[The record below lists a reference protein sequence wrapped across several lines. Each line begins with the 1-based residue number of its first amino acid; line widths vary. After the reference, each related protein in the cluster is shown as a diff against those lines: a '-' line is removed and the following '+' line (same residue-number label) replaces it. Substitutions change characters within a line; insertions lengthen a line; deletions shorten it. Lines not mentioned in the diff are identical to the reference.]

1 MDKEEAKRILLRSVL
16 NLQERRGDI
25 TIGDLEAEV
34 INNACLYILK
44 NQKEHMSKS
53 KSIEEIFLSALNSVT
68 DFVPYAQAF
77 TEAAMELFPRHYT
90 ENEAIIA
97 NLGIQQNIAWEGMWD
112 HLRNYFQKNHGLQID
127 NVETTPTTFYSTN
140 HKRFENNTLIS
151 ESDVARTINL
161 SFIDNKQEIIV
172 SIEPSLSPK
181 KAYLIS
187 NENRK
192 LKYKGYDP
200 DYLFIITLDE
210 FKEIE
215 IFTLEMPNR
224 NLKIM
229 YFE

>member
-1 MDKEEAKRILLRSVL
+1 MDKEEAKRILLRSVS

-44 NQKEHMSKS
+44 NQKEQMSKS
-53 KSIEEIFLSALNSVT
+53 KSIEAMFLSALNSAK

-90 ENEAIIA
+90 EKEAIPA
-97 NLGIQQNIAWEGMWD
+97 TFGIQQNIAWEGMWD

-127 NVETTPTTFYSTN
+127 NVETTPTTFYSTT
-140 HKRFENNTLIS
+140 HKRFENNALTL
-151 ESDVARTINL
+151 ESDVERTINL
-161 SFIDNKQEIIV
+161 SFIDDKKEIIV

-187 NENRK
+187 NKNST

-210 FKEIE
+210 FEE
-215 IFTLEMPNR
+215 VENFTLEMPNR
-224 NLKIM
+224 NLQII
-229 YFE
+229 YYE